1 MAAPPSERTEIAVI
15 GAGVMGTSVAYHL
28 ALRGARVLLLD
39 KLGAAGGP
47 SGASAGMLR
56 AHYEDPAIVAVARY
70 GCEFLADMLE
80 RTGSDPGFVNCGYL
94 AVGEADREPRIR
106 RAIEAMRSQ
115 GVVVEELD
123 NAQIRRLEPRLAAD
137 ALTIG
142 AYEPANGVCEPLFVA
157 DGFARA
163 AERLGA
169 RLSFGARVTA
179 VRPDGEGF
187 MLLCADGRRISA
199 DRVAVCC
206 GGFGPRLTRSLG
218 GSLPVDMV
226 RVQAGRFRPPFPFGP
241 PGPIVS
247 HHTLGIWLRPDGD
260 DGHYLVGAR
269 ADFLGRGPYRA
280 RSGQGGADLRELERL
295 SVLVATVFPGAARG
309 IFRGSW
315 ASWLDFTPDGNPVV
329 DLLPRRPGLLLAS
342 GMSGH
347 AFKLCPALGLGAAE
361 LLLDGEVSS
370 FDWTPFRYGRF
381 DRSLTGHSRVR
392 PGHPGSDPDSP
403 GQTPRVRARG
413 AGGSGT
419 G

>member
-1 MAAPPSERTEIAVI
+1 
-15 GAGVMGTSVAYHL
+15 MGTSVAYHL
-28 ALRGARVLLLD
+28 ALRGERVLLLD

-70 GCEFLADMLE
+70 GCEFLAEMLE

-94 AVGEADREPRIR
+94 AVGEADREPRIL

-115 GVVVEELD
+115 GAVVEQLD
-123 NAQIRRLEPRLAAD
+123 NAQIRALEPRLAAD

-142 AYEPANGVCEPLFVA
+142 AYEPTNGVCEPLFVA

-169 RLSFGARVTA
+169 RLSFGVRVTA

-187 MLLCADGRRISA
+187 RLICADGRHISA
-199 DRVAVCC
+199 ARVAVCC

-218 GSLPVDMV
+218 GTLPVDLV

-247 HHTLGIWLRPDGD
+247 HHTLGVWLRPDGD

-280 RSGQGGADLRELERL
+280 RSRPGRGGPARTRP
-295 SVLVATVFPGAARG
+295 PGR
-309 IFRGSW
+309 
-315 ASWLDFTPDGNPVV
+315 
-329 DLLPRRPGLLLAS
+329 PRRP
-342 GMSGH
+342 
-347 AFKLCPALGLGAAE
+347 
-361 LLLDGEVSS
+361 SS
-370 FDWTPFRYGRF
+370 
-381 DRSLTGHSRVR
+381 S
-392 PGHPGSDPDSP
+392 
-403 GQTPRVRARG
+403 RARRAASSAAPG
-413 AGGSGT
+413 RAGSISRPT
-419 G
+419 ATPSSTSSRAARACCSRAACRATPSSSARPSAWAPPSSSWTAR